1 MVKQFYLVGLFLFIL
16 SSNVLA
22 DKAYTFG
29 VVPQQAASKLVKTWL
44 PVFQYIESK
53 TGIKIKF
60 STAKNIP
67 AFEKAC
73 KAGAYDFAY
82 MNPYHYITFNQ
93 STDYQAIAKA
103 RGKRIKGIMV
113 VKKDSKYKSLSD
125 LDEKKIAFPSPKA
138 FAASMLPRA
147 ALKENKITFTPMY
160 VSSHDSVYRNV
171 AAGIFVSGGGVKR
184 TFKATAPETRE
195 KLKVLWVSKGF
206 TPHAFAYLK
215 RVPIND
221 MKKIQHALI
230 EMEKDVVGKSLLES
244 LKLKGIVPAVDS
256 DWNDV
261 RKLNL

>member
-1 MVKQFYLVGLFLFIL
+1 MFKQLYLAGLLLLI
-16 SSNVLA
+16 SATNVFA
-22 DKAYTFG
+22 DKTYTFG

-73 KAGAYDFAY
+73 EAGTYDFAY
-82 MNPYHYITFNQ
+82 MNPYHYITFHK
-93 STDYQAIAKA
+93 SAGYQAIAKA
-103 RGKRIKGIMV
+103 RGKRIKGIIV

-125 LDEKKIAFPSPKA
+125 FNGGKLAFPSPRA

-147 ALKENKITFTPMY
+147 ALKNKKVTFTPMY
-160 VSSHDSVYRNV
+160 VRSHDSVYRNV

-184 TFKATAPETRE
+184 TFKATAPDIRE
-195 KLKVLWVSKGF
+195 KLKVLWTSKGF

-215 RVPIND
+215 RVPLDD

-230 EMEKDVVGKSLLES
+230 EMEKDVAGQPLLKN
-244 LKLKGIVPAVDS
+244 LKLKGIVQAIDS
-256 DWNDV
+256 EWDDV
-261 RKLNL
+261 RKLKF